1 MSVCLFQDINEM
13 VHTERPDWQSVMTYV
28 TAIYKYF
35 ETWLHR
41 LPRPSPAAQSEPH
54 WPSWALSN
62 NPTARSTLPYSLPM
76 HHSST
81 VMLQVCPRYLTTL
94 TADQDFAGQVPHPH
108 TAAKETLVW
117 SCSPGACLFV
127 YHYTRKP
134 WEGQDVNTC
143 GSSFPQIH
151 AWSSSVKK
159 KPSLSAFY
167 LDWSCI
173 RFSALHP
180 FSRL

>member
-1 MSVCLFQDINEM
+1 MRWCTQRGQTGKVSWLTSQPSTSTLRPDLTVSLALLLQHNQS
-13 VHTERPDWQSVMTYV
+13 HTEPHIMSSQQ
-28 TAIYKYF
+28 
-35 ETWLHR
+35 
-41 LPRPSPAAQSEPH
+41 PS
-54 WPSWALSN
+54 
-62 NPTARSTLPYSLPM
+62 NPTVNSSLLPPPASQQ
-76 HHSST
+76 HS

-108 TAAKETLVW
+108 TAAEETLVW

-127 YHYTRKP
+127 YLYTRKP

-143 GSSFPQIH
+143 GSSFPPIH
-151 AWSSSVKK
+151 AWRSSVKK

-167 LDWSCI
+167 LALSCI

-180 FSRL
+180 YSRL

>member
-1 MSVCLFQDINEM
+1 MRWCTQRGQTGKVSWLTLQPS
-13 VHTERPDWQSVMTYV
+13 TSTLRPDFTVSLALLLQHNQSHTDRHELSA
-28 TAIYKYF
+28 TIQ
-35 ETWLHR
+35 LHGQ
-41 LPRPSPAAQSEPH
+41 LFLTPSPCITA
-54 WPSWALSN
+54 ALSC
-62 NPTARSTLPYSLPM
+62 
-76 HHSST
+76 
-81 VMLQVCPRYLTTL
+81 LQVCPRYLTTL

-143 GSSFPQIH
+143 GSSFPPIH